1 MLISNNKY
9 SEGDIASLKLV
20 NGDEI
25 VAKVL
30 KDDMLNYTIDRPC
43 TVVPSAKGMGLV
55 QSLFTADT
63 KRQIVLSKQHVMMA
77 ALSVDA
83 MVKHYLQ
90 TTTGIEPV
98 TAGSIVT

>member
-1 MLISNNKY
+1 MLVSNNAFDA
-9 SEGDIASLKLV
+9 GDIVTMKLV

-30 KDDMLNYTIDRPC
+30 KDDILNYTIDRPC

-63 KRQIVLSKQHVMMA
+63 KRQIILNKQHVMMA

>member
-1 MLISNNKY
+1 MLVSNN
-9 SEGDIASLKLV
+9 SFDSGDIVTMKLV

-25 VAKVL
+25 VAKIV
-30 KDDMLNYTIDRPC
+30 KDDMLAYTVDRPC
-43 TVVPSAKGMGLV
+43 TVVPSARGMGLV
-55 QSLFTADT
+55 QSLFTADV
-63 KRQIVLSKQHVMMA
+63 KRSIVLNKQHVMMA
-77 ALSVDA
+77 ALSVDE

>member
-1 MLISNNKY
+1 MLVSNN
-9 SEGDIASLKLV
+9 SFDAGDIVTMKLV

-30 KDDMLNYTIDRPC
+30 KDDLLAFTIDRPC
-43 TVVPSAKGMGLV
+43 TVMPSAKGMGLV

-63 KRQIVLSKQHVMMA
+63 KRQIILNKQHVMMA

-83 MVKHYLQ
+83 MVKHYLE
-90 TTTGIEPV
+90 TTTGIQPV
-98 TAGSIVT
+98 TAGSVVT

>member
-1 MLISNNKY
+1 MLVSNNTFDA
-9 SEGDIASLKLV
+9 GDIVTMKLV

-30 KDDMLNYTIDRPC
+30 KDDVLNYTIDRPC
-43 TVVPSAKGMGLV
+43 TVVPSAKGMGLI
-55 QSLFTADT
+55 QALFTADT
-63 KRQIVLSKQHVMMA
+63 KRSIVLNKQHVMMA

-98 TAGSIVT
+98 TAGSIIS